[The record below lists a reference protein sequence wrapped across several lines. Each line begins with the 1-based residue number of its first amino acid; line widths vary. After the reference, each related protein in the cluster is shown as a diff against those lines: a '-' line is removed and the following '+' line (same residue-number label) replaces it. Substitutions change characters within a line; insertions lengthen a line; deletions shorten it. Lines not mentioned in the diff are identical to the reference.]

1 MANQN
6 AYLDAF
12 NQLVLPTISKVQR
25 LISAVLEVEIKQHDL
40 TLAEFRI
47 VGLLMGEESG
57 VSQKALAAK
66 LDISAPSLSATIA
79 SLETK
84 QWIIRVNDETDL
96 RVKRIKIHPKA
107 DFSSIANVIT
117 ALEGQATKGIS
128 QKDLNTT
135 HATLNKIISNTLQI
149 SGDIK

>member
-128 QKDLNTT
+128 QKDLITT

>member
-135 HATLNKIISNTLQI
+135 HATLNKIISTTLQI